1 MTMALVI
8 LGLII
13 LALLWDRRTERREH
27 AEQIASLCQR
37 LQAPE
42 VAVMRHQLAEMP
54 PSPPAVPFDDDAA
67 YHEVQSAT
75 REDLAAALARRP

>member
-1 MTMALVI
+1 MTVAVVI

-13 LALLWDRRTERREH
+13 LALLVLGFMERRAH

-42 VAVMRHQLAEMP
+42 VAVMTHQLAEMP

-67 YHEVQSAT
+67 WHKVQGAT
-75 REDLAAALARRP
+75 REQLAAALDRQ